1 MPKQLLLSIV
11 PLLLIFITMKK
22 IMILLVLLFNIVG
35 SSVFSQS
42 PIIGLKSVDIIRGW
56 RQSDDIHI
64 AAINIKLE
72 DGWKT
77 YWRVPGIGGI
87 APILNWEKSK
97 NIKNISQIWPTP
109 NIYNEYGLQ
118 TIGYKN
124 ELLLPLQIQP
134 IDKKQPIHL
143 SITIDFGIC
152 SDVCVPIQT
161 SVEERLP
168 ERTSIGKK
176 NILDTLEKAI
186 LSGNK
191 SPFKIVKCNIV
202 PIKDGFEVN
211 AFFEGLASFDKDTLG
226 VVEYPVKHNG
236 CINQKASLISSNQ
249 LSVHAI
255 VYNKSIHFIDRSD
268 LTLTIFTK
276 NKAFEFDGCIS

>member
-87 APILNWEKSK
+87 APILNWDKSK

-118 TIGYKN
+118 TIGYKD

-161 SVEERLP
+161 AVEERLP

-226 VVEYPVKHNG
+226 VVEYPVKQNG
-236 CINQKASLISSNQ
+236 WINQKASLISSNQ

>member
-118 TIGYKN
+118 TIGYKD

-161 SVEERLP
+161 AVEERLP
-168 ERTSIGKK
+168 ERTSVGKK
-176 NILDTLEKAI
+176 NILDTLEKTI

-191 SPFKIVKCNIV
+191 SLFKIVKCNII

-211 AFFEGLASFDKDTLG
+211 AFFEGLTSFDKDTLG
-226 VVEYPVKHNG
+226 VVEYPVKQNG
-236 CINQKASLISSNQ
+236 WINQKASLVSGNQ
-249 LSVHAI
+249 LNVHAT

>member
-118 TIGYKN
+118 TIGYKD

-211 AFFEGLASFDKDTLG
+211 AFFEGLTSFDKDTLG
-226 VVEYPVKHNG
+226 VVEYPVKQNG
-236 CINQKASLISSNQ
+236 WINQKASLISSNQ

>member
-11 PLLLIFITMKK
+11 ALLLIFITMKK

-109 NIYNEYGLQ
+109 NIYYEYGLQ
-118 TIGYKN
+118 TIGYKD

-176 NILDTLEKAI
+176 NILDTLEKTI

-191 SPFKIVKCNIV
+191 SLFKIVKCNII

-211 AFFEGLASFDKDTLG
+211 AFFEGLTSFDKDTLG
-226 VVEYPVKHNG
+226 VVEYPVKQNG
-236 CINQKASLISSNQ
+236 WINQKASLISSNQ

>member
-1 MPKQLLLSIV
+1 MF
-11 PLLLIFITMKK
+11 IFITMKK
-22 IMILLVLLFNIVG
+22 IMILLVLLFNIAG

-118 TIGYKN
+118 TIGYKD

-161 SVEERLP
+161 SVEEKLP
-168 ERTSIGKK
+168 ERTSFGKK
-176 NILDTLEKAI
+176 NILDTLEKTI

-191 SPFKIVKCNIV
+191 SLFKIVKCNII

-211 AFFEGLASFDKDTLG
+211 AFFEGLTSFDKDTLG
-226 VVEYPVKHNG
+226 VVEYPVKQNG
-236 CINQKASLISSNQ
+236 WINQKASSVSGNQ
-249 LSVHAI
+249 LNIHAT

>member
-22 IMILLVLLFNIVG
+22 IMILLALLFNIVG

-211 AFFEGLASFDKDTLG
+211 AFFEGLTSFDKDTLG
-226 VVEYPVKHNG
+226 VVEYPVKQNG
-236 CINQKASLISSNQ
+236 WINQKASLVSGNQ
-249 LSVHAI
+249 LNVHAT

-276 NKAFEFDGCIS
+276 NKAFEFNGCIS

>member
-87 APILNWEKSK
+87 APILNWDKSK

-118 TIGYKN
+118 TIGYKD

-161 SVEERLP
+161 AVEERLP

-186 LSGNK
+186 LSGNV

-226 VVEYPVKHNG
+226 VVEYPVKQNG
-236 CINQKASLISSNQ
+236 WINQKASLVSGNQ
-249 LSVHAI
+249 LNVHAT

>member
-1 MPKQLLLSIV
+1 MF
-11 PLLLIFITMKK
+11 IFITMKK
-22 IMILLVLLFNIVG
+22 IMILLVLLFNIAG

-56 RQSDDIHI
+56 RESDDIHI

-118 TIGYKN
+118 TIGYKD

-161 SVEERLP
+161 SVEEKLP
-168 ERTSIGKK
+168 ERTSFGKK
-176 NILDTLEKAI
+176 NILDTLEKTI

-191 SPFKIVKCNIV
+191 SLFKIVKCNII

-211 AFFEGLASFDKDTLG
+211 AFFEGLTSFDKDTLG
-226 VVEYPVKHNG
+226 VVEYPVKQNG
-236 CINQKASLISSNQ
+236 WINQKASLVSGNQ
-249 LSVHAI
+249 LNVHAT

-276 NKAFEFDGCIS
+276 NKAFEFGGCIS

>member
-226 VVEYPVKHNG
+226 VVEYPVKQNG
-236 CINQKASLISSNQ
+236 WINQKASLISSNQ

-276 NKAFEFDGCIS
+276 NKAFEFNGCIS

>member
-118 TIGYKN
+118 TIGYKD

-211 AFFEGLASFDKDTLG
+211 AFFEGLTSFDKDTLG
-226 VVEYPVKHNG
+226 VVEYPVKQNG
-236 CINQKASLISSNQ
+236 WINQKASLVSGNQ
-249 LSVHAI
+249 LNVHAT

>member
-1 MPKQLLLSIV
+1 MPKKLLLSIV

-22 IMILLVLLFNIVG
+22 IMILLALLFNIVG

-118 TIGYKN
+118 TIGYKD

-161 SVEERLP
+161 SVEEKLP
-168 ERTSIGKK
+168 ERTSFGKK
-176 NILDTLEKAI
+176 NILDTLEKTI

-191 SPFKIVKCNIV
+191 SLFKIVKCNII

-211 AFFEGLASFDKDTLG
+211 AFFEGLTSFDKDTLG
-226 VVEYPVKHNG
+226 VVEYPVKQNG
-236 CINQKASLISSNQ
+236 WINQKASLVSGNQ
-249 LSVHAI
+249 LNVHAT

-276 NKAFEFDGCIS
+276 NKAFEFGGCIS

>member
-118 TIGYKN
+118 TIGYKD

-161 SVEERLP
+161 SVEEKLP
-168 ERTSIGKK
+168 ERTSFGKK
-176 NILDTLEKAI
+176 NILDTLEKTI

-191 SPFKIVKCNIV
+191 SLFKIVKCNII

-211 AFFEGLASFDKDTLG
+211 AFFEGLTSFDKDTLG
-226 VVEYPVKHNG
+226 VVEYPIKQNG
-236 CINQKASLISSNQ
+236 WINQKASLVSGNQ
-249 LSVHAI
+249 LNVHAT

-276 NKAFEFDGCIS
+276 NKAFEFGGCIS

>member
-97 NIKNISQIWPTP
+97 NIKNISLIWPTP

-118 TIGYKN
+118 TIGYKD
-124 ELLLPLQIQP
+124 ELLLPIQIQP

-161 SVEERLP
+161 TVEEKLP

-226 VVEYPVKHNG
+226 VVEYPVKQNG
-236 CINQKASLISSNQ
+236 WINQKASLVSGNQ
-249 LSVHAI
+249 LSVHAT

>member
-87 APILNWEKSK
+87 APILNWDKSK

-118 TIGYKN
+118 TIGYKD

-161 SVEERLP
+161 TVEKRLP

-186 LSGNK
+186 LSGKK

-226 VVEYPVKHNG
+226 VVEYPVKQNG
-236 CINQKASLISSNQ
+236 WINQKASLISSNQ

>member
-87 APILNWEKSK
+87 APILNWDKSK

-118 TIGYKN
+118 TIGYKD

-186 LSGNK
+186 LSGKK

-226 VVEYPVKHNG
+226 VVEYPVKQNG
-236 CINQKASLISSNQ
+236 WINQKASLISSNQ

>member
-118 TIGYKN
+118 TIGYKD

-143 SITIDFGIC
+143 SVTIDFGIC

-161 SVEERLP
+161 TVEKRLP

-186 LSGNK
+186 LSGKK
-191 SPFKIVKCNIV
+191 SPFKIVKCNII

-211 AFFEGLASFDKDTLG
+211 AFFEGLTSFDKDTLG
-226 VVEYPVKHNG
+226 VVEYPVKQNG
-236 CINQKASLISSNQ
+236 WINQKASLVSGNQ
-249 LSVHAI
+249 LNVHAT

>member
-1 MPKQLLLSIV
+1 MF
-11 PLLLIFITMKK
+11 IFITMKK
-22 IMILLVLLFNIVG
+22 IMILLVLLFNIAG

-87 APILNWEKSK
+87 APILNWDKSK

-168 ERTSIGKK
+168 ERTSFGKK
-176 NILDTLEKAI
+176 NILDTLEKTI

-191 SPFKIVKCNIV
+191 SLFKIVKCNII

-211 AFFEGLASFDKDTLG
+211 AFFEGLTSFDKDTLG
-226 VVEYPVKHNG
+226 VVEYPVKQNG
-236 CINQKASLISSNQ
+236 WINQKASLVSGNQ
-249 LSVHAI
+249 LNVHAT

>member
-1 MPKQLLLSIV
+1 M
-11 PLLLIFITMKK
+11 LIFITMKK

-35 SSVFSQS
+35 NSVFSQS

-56 RQSDDIHI
+56 RQNNDIHI

-72 DGWKT
+72 EGWKT
-77 YWRVPGIGGI
+77 YWRIPGIGGI

-97 NIKNISQIWPTP
+97 NIKNISLIWPTP
-109 NIYNEYGLQ
+109 NIYKEYGLQ
-118 TIGYKN
+118 TIGYKD
-124 ELLLPLQIQP
+124 ELLLPIQIQP

-161 SVEERLP
+161 TVEERLP

-211 AFFEGLASFDKDTLG
+211 AFFEGLTSFDKDTLG
-226 VVEYPVKHNG
+226 VVEYPVKQNG
-236 CINQKASLISSNQ
+236 WINQKASLISSNQ

>member
-109 NIYNEYGLQ
+109 NIYYEYGLQ
-118 TIGYKN
+118 TIGYKD

-161 SVEERLP
+161 AVEERLP

-186 LSGNK
+186 LSGKK

-226 VVEYPVKHNG
+226 VVEYPVKQNG
-236 CINQKASLISSNQ
+236 WINQKASLISSNQ

>member
-118 TIGYKN
+118 TIGYKD

-143 SITIDFGIC
+143 SVTIDFGIC

-161 SVEERLP
+161 TVEERLP

-176 NILDTLEKAI
+176 YILDTLEKAI

-226 VVEYPVKHNG
+226 VVEYPVKQNG
-236 CINQKASLISSNQ
+236 WINQKASLISSNQ
-249 LSVHAI
+249 LSVHAT

>member
-118 TIGYKN
+118 TIGYKD

-161 SVEERLP
+161 AVEERLP

-226 VVEYPVKHNG
+226 VVEYPVKQNG
-236 CINQKASLISSNQ
+236 WINQKASLISSNQ
-249 LSVHAI
+249 LSVHAT

>member
-35 SSVFSQS
+35 SNVFSQS

-161 SVEERLP
+161 TVEKRLP

-226 VVEYPVKHNG
+226 VVEYPVKQNG
-236 CINQKASLISSNQ
+236 WINQKASLISSNQ

>member
-22 IMILLVLLFNIVG
+22 IMILLVLLFNIAG

-186 LSGNK
+186 LSGKK
-191 SPFKIVKCNIV
+191 SPFKIVKCNII

-211 AFFEGLASFDKDTLG
+211 VFFEGLTSFDKDTLG
-226 VVEYPVKHNG
+226 VVEYPVKQNG
-236 CINQKASLISSNQ
+236 WINQKASLVSGNQ
-249 LSVHAI
+249 LNVHAT

>member
-118 TIGYKN
+118 TIGYKD

-143 SITIDFGIC
+143 SVTIDFGIC

-161 SVEERLP
+161 TVEERLP

-211 AFFEGLASFDKDTLG
+211 AFFEGLTSFDKDTLG
-226 VVEYPVKHNG
+226 VVEYPVKQNG
-236 CINQKASLISSNQ
+236 WINQKASLISSNQ
-249 LSVHAI
+249 LSVHAT

>member
-186 LSGNK
+186 LSGKK

-226 VVEYPVKHNG
+226 VVEYPVKQNG
-236 CINQKASLISSNQ
+236 WINQKASLISSNQ

-276 NKAFEFDGCIS
+276 NKAFEFDGCMS

>member
-118 TIGYKN
+118 TIGYKD

-161 SVEERLP
+161 AVEERLP

-186 LSGNK
+186 LSGNV

-226 VVEYPVKHNG
+226 VVEYPVKQNG
-236 CINQKASLISSNQ
+236 WINQKASLVSGNQ
-249 LSVHAI
+249 LNVHAT

-276 NKAFEFDGCIS
+276 NKAFEFNGCIS

>member
-168 ERTSIGKK
+168 ERISIGKK

-226 VVEYPVKHNG
+226 VVEYPVKQNG
-236 CINQKASLISSNQ
+236 WINQKASLISSNQ

>member
-87 APILNWEKSK
+87 APILNWDKSK

-118 TIGYKN
+118 TIGYKD

-161 SVEERLP
+161 TVEERLP

-186 LSGNK
+186 LSGKK

-211 AFFEGLASFDKDTLG
+211 AFFEGLTSFDKDTLG
-226 VVEYPVKHNG
+226 VVEYPVKQNG
-236 CINQKASLISSNQ
+236 WINQKASLISSNQ

>member
-22 IMILLVLLFNIVG
+22 IMILLALLFNIVG

-118 TIGYKN
+118 TIGYKD

-161 SVEERLP
+161 SVEEKLP
-168 ERTSIGKK
+168 ERTSFGKK
-176 NILDTLEKAI
+176 NILDTLEKTI

-191 SPFKIVKCNIV
+191 SLFKIVKCNII

-211 AFFEGLASFDKDTLG
+211 AFFEGLTSFDKDTLG
-226 VVEYPVKHNG
+226 VVEYPVKQNG
-236 CINQKASLISSNQ
+236 WINQKASLVSGNQ
-249 LSVHAI
+249 LNVHAT

-276 NKAFEFDGCIS
+276 NKAFEFGGCIS

>member
-35 SSVFSQS
+35 SSVVSQS

-97 NIKNISQIWPTP
+97 
-109 NIYNEYGLQ
+109 
-118 TIGYKN
+118 IGRA
-124 ELLLPLQIQP
+124 
-134 IDKKQPIHL
+134 
-143 SITIDFGIC
+143 SC
-152 SDVCVPIQT
+152 R
-161 SVEERLP
+161 ER
-168 ERTSIGKK
+168 
-176 NILDTLEKAI
+176 
-186 LSGNK
+186 
-191 SPFKIVKCNIV
+191 V
-202 PIKDGFEVN
+202 
-211 AFFEGLASFDKDTLG
+211 
-226 VVEYPVKHNG
+226 
-236 CINQKASLISSNQ
+236 
-249 LSVHAI
+249 
-255 VYNKSIHFIDRSD
+255 
-268 LTLTIFTK
+268 
-276 NKAFEFDGCIS
+276 

>member
-1 MPKQLLLSIV
+1 MF
-11 PLLLIFITMKK
+11 IFITMKK
-22 IMILLVLLFNIVG
+22 IMILLVLLFNIAG

-118 TIGYKN
+118 TIGYKD

-161 SVEERLP
+161 SVEEKLP
-168 ERTSIGKK
+168 ERTSFGKK
-176 NILDTLEKAI
+176 NILDTLEKTI

-191 SPFKIVKCNIV
+191 SLFKIVKCNII

-211 AFFEGLASFDKDTLG
+211 AFFEGLTSFDKDTLG
-226 VVEYPVKHNG
+226 VVEYPVKQNG
-236 CINQKASLISSNQ
+236 WINQKASSVSGNQ
-249 LSVHAI
+249 LNIHAT

-276 NKAFEFDGCIS
+276 NKAFEFGGCIS

>member
-118 TIGYKN
+118 TIGYKD

-211 AFFEGLASFDKDTLG
+211 AFFEGLTSFDKDTLG
-226 VVEYPVKHNG
+226 VVEYPVKQNG
-236 CINQKASLISSNQ
+236 WINQKASLISSNQ
-249 LSVHAI
+249 LSVHAT

>member
-161 SVEERLP
+161 AVEERLP

-191 SPFKIVKCNIV
+191 SLFKIVKCNII

-211 AFFEGLASFDKDTLG
+211 AFFEGLTSFDKDTLG
-226 VVEYPVKHNG
+226 VVEYPVKQNG
-236 CINQKASLISSNQ
+236 WINQKASLISSNQ

>member
-118 TIGYKN
+118 TIGYKD

-161 SVEERLP
+161 SVEEKLP
-168 ERTSIGKK
+168 ERTSFGKK
-176 NILDTLEKAI
+176 NILDTLEKTI

-226 VVEYPVKHNG
+226 VVEYPVKQNG
-236 CINQKASLISSNQ
+236 WINQKASLISSNQ

>member
-118 TIGYKN
+118 TIGYKD

-161 SVEERLP
+161 AVEERLP

-226 VVEYPVKHNG
+226 VVEYPVKQNG
-236 CINQKASLISSNQ
+236 WINQKASLISGNQ
-249 LSVHAI
+249 LNVHAT

>member
-87 APILNWEKSK
+87 APILNWDKSK

-118 TIGYKN
+118 TIGYKD

-211 AFFEGLASFDKDTLG
+211 AFFEGLTSFDKDTLG
-226 VVEYPVKHNG
+226 VVEYPVKQNG
-236 CINQKASLISSNQ
+236 WINQKASLISSNQ

>member
-1 MPKQLLLSIV
+1 M
-11 PLLLIFITMKK
+11 LIFITMKK

-35 SSVFSQS
+35 NSVFSQS

-56 RQSDDIHI
+56 RQNDDIHI
-64 AAINIKLE
+64 AAIDIKLE
-72 DGWKT
+72 EGWKT

-97 NIKNISQIWPTP
+97 NIKNISLIWPKP

-118 TIGYKN
+118 TIGYKD
-124 ELLLPLQIQP
+124 ELLLPIQIQP

-161 SVEERLP
+161 SVEEKLP
-168 ERTSIGKK
+168 ERTSFGKK
-176 NILDTLEKAI
+176 NILDTLEKTI

-191 SPFKIVKCNIV
+191 SLFKIVKCNII

-211 AFFEGLASFDKDTLG
+211 AFFEGLTSFDKDTLG
-226 VVEYPVKHNG
+226 VVEYPVKQNG
-236 CINQKASLISSNQ
+236 WINQKASLVSGNQ
-249 LSVHAI
+249 LNVHAT

-276 NKAFEFDGCIS
+276 NKAFEFGGCIS

>member
-211 AFFEGLASFDKDTLG
+211 AFFEGLTSFDKDTLG
-226 VVEYPVKHNG
+226 VVEYPVKQNG
-236 CINQKASLISSNQ
+236 WINQKASLVSGNQ
-249 LSVHAI
+249 LNVHAT

-276 NKAFEFDGCIS
+276 NKAFEFDGCMS

>member
-1 MPKQLLLSIV
+1 M
-11 PLLLIFITMKK
+11 LIFITMKK
-22 IMILLVLLFNIVG
+22 IMILLVLLFNIVVN
-35 SSVFSQS
+35 SVFSQS

-56 RQSDDIHI
+56 RQNDDIHI

-72 DGWKT
+72 EGWKT

-97 NIKNISQIWPTP
+97 NIKNISLIWPKP

-118 TIGYKN
+118 TIGYKD
-124 ELLLPLQIQP
+124 ELLLPIQIQP

-161 SVEERLP
+161 TVEERLP

-176 NILDTLEKAI
+176 YILDTLEKAI

-226 VVEYPVKHNG
+226 VVEYPVKQNG
-236 CINQKASLISSNQ
+236 WINQKASLISSNQ

>member
-118 TIGYKN
+118 TIGYKD

-161 SVEERLP
+161 TVEERLP

-211 AFFEGLASFDKDTLG
+211 AFFEGLTSFDKDTLG
-226 VVEYPVKHNG
+226 VVEYPVKQNG
-236 CINQKASLISSNQ
+236 WINQKASLISSNQ
-249 LSVHAI
+249 LSVHAT